1 MARISKRPM
10 TKMFSG
16 AVLAQ
21 EGETISQLKEEIES
35 LKSMSEQSFRLPV
48 ADIQPLQLPGRLKQP
63 RLYFDP
69 QKMERLKAS
78 IEKHGV
84 LEPIL
89 VRPGAHGRYEIIS
102 GERRWR
108 SCCELELELIPAIVR
123 DMSDAIALEAALIA
137 HLLNEEI
144 TPIEQTESILSLL
157 SLHLKMPIEDV
168 KADLY
173 KVKNARS
180 RGTENSR
187 ILSEEQLSLVS
198 EILSEFGMKLA
209 SFVANRLPML
219 NLSPDILEAV
229 REGKLSPTNAVLI
242 NRQQPE
248 LHSELV
254 EQAVGLTKQDV
265 MVLVKELSQEH
276 SPNPTSPSNSES
288 IADQVFARLK
298 TIRRRKDSAESDK
311 TQELWEK
318 VNALLQEIEQASN

>member
-35 LKSMSEQSFRLPV
+35 LKSLSGQSFQLPV
-48 ADIQPLQLPGRLKQP
+48 ADIQPLQLPRKLKQP

-89 VRPGAHGRYEIIS
+89 VRPGTHGRYEIIS

-108 SCCELELELIPAIVR
+108 SCCELELESIPAIVR
-123 DMSDAIALEAALIA
+123 DMTDAIALEAALIA

-157 SLHLKMPIEDV
+157 SLHLEMSIEEV
-168 KADLY
+168 KTGLY
-173 KVKNARS
+173 KVKNAHS
-180 RGTENSR
+180 RGSENSR
-187 ILSEEQLSLVS
+187 IFSEEELSLVS
-198 EILSEFGMKLA
+198 EILGEFGMKMA
-209 SFVANRLPML
+209 SFVSNRLPML
-219 NLSPDILEAV
+219 NLSPEILEAV
-229 REGKLSPTNAVLI
+229 RDGKLSPTNAVLL

-254 EQAVGLTKQDV
+254 EQAIGLTKQDV
-265 MVLVKELSQEH
+265 MVLVKELAQEH
-276 SPNPTSPSNSES
+276 SSETTASQPES
-288 IADQVFARLK
+288 IADQVFARFK
-298 TIRRRKDSAESDK
+298 TIRKRQSSAKSDT
-311 TQELWEK
+311 TQKLWEK
-318 VNALLQEIEQASN
+318 IDALLQEIEQASS

>member
-10 TKMFSG
+10 AKMFSG

-35 LKSMSEQSFRLPV
+35 LRSLSGQSFKLPV
-48 ADIQPLQLPGRLKQP
+48 SDIQPLQLPRKLKQP

-78 IEKHGV
+78 IKKHGV

-108 SCCELELELIPAIVR
+108 SCCELDLESIPAIVR
-123 DMSDAIALEAALIA
+123 DMTDAIALEAALIA

-157 SLHLKMPIEDV
+157 SLHLEVPVEDV
-168 KADLY
+168 KAGLY
-173 KVKNARS
+173 KVKNDRS
-180 RGTENSR
+180 RGNENSR
-187 ILSEEQLSLVS
+187 IFSEEEISLVS
-198 EILSEFGMKLA
+198 DILGEFGMKLS
-209 SFVANRLPML
+209 SFVSNRLPML
-219 NLSPDILEAV
+219 NLSPEILEAV
-229 REGKLSPTNAVLI
+229 RAGKLSPTNAVLL
-242 NRQQPE
+242 NRQQPV

-254 EQAVGLTKQDV
+254 EQAMGLTKQDI
-265 MVLVKELSQEH
+265 MVLVKELAQEH
-276 SPNPTSPSNSES
+276 SSETSTSRPES
-288 IADQVFARLK
+288 IVDQVFARLK
-298 TIRRRKDSAESDK
+298 TIRKRKSSVESDT
-311 TQELWEK
+311 TQQLWEK
-318 VNALLQEIEQASN
+318 VDALLQEIEQSSS